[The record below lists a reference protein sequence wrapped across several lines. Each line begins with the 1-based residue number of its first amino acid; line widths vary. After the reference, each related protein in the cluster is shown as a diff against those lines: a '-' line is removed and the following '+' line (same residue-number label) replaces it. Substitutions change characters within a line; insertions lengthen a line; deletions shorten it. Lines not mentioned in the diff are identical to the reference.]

1 VRNRTLSAIRF
12 ARSFV
17 TMTIATLAQDTGQ
30 GTAQDTAQGTAQG
43 TVQDTAQGTPTA
55 SPAAGIARPP
65 LVTRG
70 LLLRFVSIIGS
81 SVSFYLP
88 LSVMPMFARASGASS
103 GAGLVTGALL
113 LTTVLVEL
121 ITPRLLARVGYRV
134 SLTVGLFLLGAPALA
149 LLLSSASAVVIG
161 VSILRG
167 AGFAITTVAG
177 GALTASMIP
186 QQRRGEG
193 LGLVGIVGGIP
204 ALVALPA
211 GVWVAVHWG
220 FQPVFVVTA
229 AAALLALT
237 VVPGYPGL
245 AARPERPQARGPRAR
260 ALRARGSR
268 EHGVLGG
275 LRNPGLLR
283 PAGVFSASTLA
294 AGVLVTFLPLAVA
307 GRAAWVATAA
317 LFAQPAASTVA
328 RWAAGRAGDRRG
340 HTGLLIPGVV
350 LSAAGLAALAAT
362 ASPVLVI
369 GGAATFGIGFGLLQ
383 NATLTLMYARVP
395 GDGQTAVSAIW
406 NAAYDTG
413 MGVGAIG
420 MGLIA
425 GHTGYPGVFL
435 LTGLLTL
442 TALLPAGRER
452 ARAAS
457 GPGRVAG

>member
-1 VRNRTLSAIRF
+1 MTTATLSAD
-12 ARSFV
+12 A
-17 TMTIATLAQDTGQ
+17 L
-30 GTAQDTAQGTAQG
+30 
-43 TVQDTAQGTPTA
+43 PA
-55 SPAAGIARPP
+55 SASGRAARPR
-65 LVTRG
+65 LITRA
-70 LLLRFVSIIGS
+70 LMLRFVSIIGS

-88 LSVMPMFARASGASS
+88 LSVMPMFARASGAST

-113 LTTVLVEL
+113 LTTVLFEL
-121 ITPRLLARVGYRV
+121 ITPRLLARTGYRV
-134 SLTVGLFLLGAPALA
+134 SLGVGLFLLGAPALA
-149 LLLSSASAVVIG
+149 LLVSSASAVIIG

-167 AGFAITTVAG
+167 AGFAVTTVAG

-186 QQRRGEG
+186 QERRGEG

-229 AAALLALT
+229 GASLLALT

-245 AARPERPQARGPRAR
+245 AARPGGDQ
-260 ALRARGSR
+260 ARGSR
-268 EHGVLGG
+268 ARGMRARLSQGQGSRGNGVLAR
-275 LRNPGLLR
+275 LRDPGLLR

-307 GRAAWVATAA
+307 GRSAWVATAA
-317 LFAQPAASTVA
+317 LFAQPAASTLA

-362 ASPVLVI
+362 GSAALVI
-369 GGAATFGIGFGLLQ
+369 GGAAAFGVGFGLLQ

-395 GDGQTAVSAIW
+395 ADGHTAVSAIW

-425 GHTGYPGVFL
+425 GYTGYPGVFL

-442 TALLPAGRER
+442 AALLPAARER
-452 ARAAS
+452 AAAGASERS
-457 GPGRVAG
+457 GAQE